1 MGVYL
6 FLVTKSKYKTCNKI
20 LQAFFGYFH
29 DKSSTG
35 TVVDFLIQTKWP
47 QVTYQA
53 MTMLLVYQ
61 S

>member
-1 MGVYL
+1 M
-6 FLVTKSKYKTCNKI
+6 I
-20 LQAFFGYFH
+20 LQAFSGYFH